1 MERYLGNGSIT
12 FEYNLIIFFPSI
24 RWNYLKLDRHVYSY
38 LASSLKTNLI
48 LFPLKTKNF
57 NTFPLTLDVK
67 YKMHQLILDN
77 KVYSIFA

>member
-1 MERYLGNGSIT
+1 MN
-12 FEYNLIIFFPSI
+12 
-24 RWNYLKLDRHVYSY
+24 LKLLRKSNIVVFGDVMLDRYVYSY